1 MPTEVGKRQP
11 ESVDMGILYNA
22 TLTPAMN
29 DISVTSGNADGW
41 IYAVAINV
49 DPVALRV
56 AVDHT
61 AGRVADAGKPAPTG
75 KPARRRKR

>member
-1 MPTEVGKRQP
+1 
-11 ESVDMGILYNA
+11 MGILYNA

-41 IYAVAINV
+41 VYAVAINV

-56 AVDHT
+56 A
-61 AGRVADAGKPAPTG
+61 ADQAARRTPEAPSSTR
-75 KPARRRKR
+75 KPARPRKR